1 MITILLRAAALG
13 PMRHTFGPIPPY
25 AASDCTL
32 QIFYIRVTEISKGG
46 LQWPL
51 HVHGLVAV
59 RDSVDHNRNFLFN
72 RTRDDCQTLTQEV
85 STIYLSVHVCSF
97 LHSPAAI

>member
-1 MITILLRAAALG
+1 
-13 PMRHTFGPIPPY
+13 MRHTFGPIPPY
-25 AASDCTL
+25 AASNCTL